1 MDFIE
6 RGVYVDFPGRTWINP
21 LRFTVLSV
29 KLSWMKFQAITA
41 AYCPLVDAETLLRLS
56 DVICFPFAH
65 SVLIQ
70 VRTSETPNRPEE
82 DH

>member
-1 MDFIE
+1 MDQPPQ
-6 RGVYVDFPGRTWINP
+6 VYSP
-21 LRFTVLSV
+21 LCETELNEV
-29 KLSWMKFQAITA
+29 QAITA

-56 DVICFPFAH
+56 DVICFPLAH